1 MGTEE
6 VTRGF
11 QIPLKKWK
19 AKWPRSLLTIQF
31 ISITLVCLFDE
42 SIKVQVTLSH
52 KVT

>member
-19 AKWPRSLLTIQF
+19 AKWPHSLLTIQF
-31 ISITLVCLFDE
+31 IPITLVCLMSQLRF
-42 SIKVQVTLSH
+42 K
-52 KVT
+52 